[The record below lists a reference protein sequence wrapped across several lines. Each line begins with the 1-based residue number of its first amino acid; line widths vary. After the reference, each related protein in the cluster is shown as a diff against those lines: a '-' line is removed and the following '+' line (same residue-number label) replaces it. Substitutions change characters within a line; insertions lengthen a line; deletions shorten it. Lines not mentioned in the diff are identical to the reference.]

1 MPNQAPEPKPKGRK
15 KRSLEAER
23 DLADP
28 AVQNWFSNLSAG
40 SVATYSEHFP
50 PWMQW
55 LRTQN
60 GFHGITPSEL
70 LNRQFKNKGKPPT
83 EKNHT
88 PEFEIV
94 DMLKK
99 WIGSLPDRYSTK
111 VTKRATVESFF
122 KRNRCQLPKDDTF
135 TIYSDKEPTLEKLT
149 FDHIKQITTAAHLR
163 DKSHML
169 VRLQGIMDTSAVDY
183 VNRNLGGHIVSEIR
197 AGKDVICLDLPGRKR
212 GKNVRRFYTFI
223 GKDAIDALREYF
235 DKERKGGYPK
245 TGEPIW
251 LNKLGQ
257 PYAKS
262 MYGDN
267 YLKLLRMQGLIPR
280 PNGRLDSRF
289 GMHLHEWRD
298 QVITHIHT
306 YAKRHGFDM
315 DVAQFLSGHAKGL
328 DKNKYDKFMNDKP
341 YVEEQYR
348 IAEPFLNI
356 VSQSND
362 IIRSK
367 VEELDAKLADV
378 EKKVAR
384 GDSRETLIEAIKEL
398 RNTVAARWLMGSRSG
413 TMGLAMPPPELRE
426 LDEILATLENPKSS
440 TLDVYKAQKRFDKLA
455 ATE

>member
-1 MPNQAPEPKPKGRK
+1 MPNPSAAPKPKGRK
-15 KRSLEAER
+15 KRSPGAER

-28 AVQNWFSNLSAG
+28 AVQKWFSNLSAG

-50 PWMQW
+50 PWMEW
-55 LRTQN
+55 LRTQR
-60 GFHGITPSEL
+60 GFQGITPSQL
-70 LNRQFKNKGKPPT
+70 LDRQFKNKRKKPT
-83 EKNHT
+83 KKNQT

-94 DMLKK
+94 DLLKK
-99 WIGSLPDRYSTK
+99 WIGILPDRYSTK

-135 TIYSDKEPTLEKLT
+135 TIHSDKEPTLDKLT
-149 FDHIKQITTAAHLR
+149 FDHIKQIITAAHLR

-169 VRLQGIMDTSAVDY
+169 VRLHGVMDTSAVDY
-183 VNRNLGGHIVSEIR
+183 VNRNLGGHIVSEIQ

-235 DKERKGGYPK
+235 DKEREGGYPK
-245 TGEPIW
+245 LGEPIW
-251 LNKLGQ
+251 LNKLGR

-267 YLKLLRMQGLIPR
+267 YLKLLRMQGLIPQ

-298 QVITHIHT
+298 QIITHIHT
-306 YAKRHGFDM
+306 NAKRHGFDM
-315 DVAQFLSGHAKGL
+315 DVAKFLSGHTKGL
-328 DKNKYDKFMNDKP
+328 DKNKYDKFMKDKP

-348 IAEPFLNI
+348 IAEPFLNV
-356 VSQSND
+356 VSEPNG

-367 VEELDAKLADV
+367 VEELDAKLADI
-378 EKKVAR
+378 EKKVTR
-384 GDSRETLIEAIKEL
+384 GDSRETLIEAVKEA
-398 RNTVAARWLMGSRSG
+398 RVALEAKWLLGSGRVGRSF
-413 TMGLAMPPPELRE
+413 MMPPPQLRE
-426 LDEILATLENPKSS
+426 LDEILVLLKNPKS
-440 TLDVYKAQKRFDKLA
+440 TALDIYKAQKRFEKIA
-455 ATE
+455 STE